1 MSILQNPLGIHG
13 TALKLR
19 EQRTSVIASNIAN
32 VDTPN
37 YKARDL
43 DFSSVMATTQSNS
56 NSNSMRTSH
65 ARHIS
70 VTNYQA
76 LQGDSMVKYRLPNS
90 ASLDGNTVEINTEN
104 SLFTENSLRYQAT
117 NTFLNSKIKGVMSAL
132 RGE

>member
-19 EQRTSVIASNIAN
+19 EQRTAVLASNIAN

-43 DFSSVMATTQSNS
+43 DFSSIMAATKSNNMS
-56 NSNSMRTSH
+56 TSH
-65 ARHIS
+65 SRHIGVS
-70 VTNYQA
+70 NYQA
-76 LQGDSMVKYRLPNS
+76 LQGEGMIKYRMPNS
-90 ASLDGNTVEINTEN
+90 AALDGNTVEVNTEN
-104 SLFTENSLRYQAT
+104 NLFTENSLRYQAT
-117 NTFLNSKIKGVMSAL
+117 STFLNNRIKGVMSAL

>member
-19 EQRTSVIASNIAN
+19 EQRTAVIASNIAN

-43 DFSSVMATTQSNS
+43 DFSSVMATTQS